1 MKTINVNKVVLFLV
15 STMMFVACGKRQND
29 VQDAKYYGSG
39 KIIETVSRECVEYD
53 IQCVPL
59 DSTLKAKKAIADFES
74 EASSA
79 VEPVKKD
86 VVKKYL
92 EILGDYTTLDDEGNI
107 LYGIDQALFYR
118 FYQECQPDCAPYRY
132 DSYKNTLWVAS
143 LRSNDELLPEEV
155 RKQLIELQKQ
165 AVDTVF
171 NVLKSKVSKYK
182 DLVGI
187 VDLDAYMK
195 NPYNYVGI
203 ERYGEDCRDFYPPE
217 TSGNYTLRDGVYYHV
232 KAKADTAKAQ
242 QAWKNVNKHNPTKK
256 VMKQRS
262 GYRQR

>member
-15 STMMFVACGKRQND
+15 STMMFIACGKRQND

-39 KIIETVSRECVEYD
+39 KIIETVSREYVEYD
-53 IQCVPL
+53 IQYVPL
-59 DSTLKAKKAIADFES
+59 DSSLKAKKAIADFES

-79 VEPVKKD
+79 VELVKKD

-118 FYQECQPDCAPYRY
+118 FYRECQPDYVPYHYRY
-132 DSYKNTLWVAS
+132 DDYYMNMLWV
-143 LRSNDELLPEEV
+143 NEPLPEEV

-217 TSGNYTLRDGVYYHV
+217 TSGNYTLRDRGYYHV

-242 QAWKNVNKHNPTKK
+242 QAWKNNPTKK

-262 GYRQR
+262 GYRNR